1 LVVVGAGADFFFLCF
16 LVVFG
21 ASVELEAADASA
33 AIGVAVFGISAAIA
47 PAARPRVNKAEVI
60 KVPDL
65 FIASPTV
72 GIDKRIEEYA
82 GSVKFSSDED
92 HFTMP

>member
-1 LVVVGAGADFFFLCF
+1 LVVVGAGVDFFFFLCF
-16 LVVFG
+16 LAVFG

-33 AIGVAVFGISAAIA
+33 AVGAAVFGMSAAIA

-65 FIASPTV
+65 FMASPTV
-72 GIDKRIEEYA
+72 GITSGRKNTPDPQY
-82 GSVKFSSDED
+82 
-92 HFTMP
+92 